1 MEKHWKSIKTITMSR
16 WMLNDAKWHQ
26 MASMTWQNIEHL
38 NILEHWFV
46 DSLVFVSFKEG
57 EVFFLQSYICCIWK
71 LRKYI
76 YLAIKCWIFGPQMFT
91 YLYIVAFCKVLK
103 VSHFAVEHIFLHIFW
118 RFWRW
123 RFFCY
128 AKYLEVSQCKLHTSG
143 LGDGIP
149 LPVAQLSRWCGGCG
163 VKSMCRLLSLS
174 HVIECT

>member
-16 WMLNDAKWHQ
+16 WMHW
-26 MASMTWQNIEHL
+26 T
-38 NILEHWFV
+38 LEHTWTLICWFV
-46 DSLVFVSFKEG
+46 GVCFLQGGRSV
-57 EVFFLQSYICCIWK
+57 FLQSYICCIWK